1 MNKFEIV
8 HIVLALI
15 EQNEIHKAKKVI
27 ADKKTELRISEVN
40 GVREE
45 INEIIRSIKQ
55 IDKELL
61 VFKFKKMK
69 LQELCPEISIDLES
83 YINGLSNTRVALVKQ
98 KMKLAKQ
105 SGRGLEI

>member
-15 EQNEIHKAKKVI
+15 EQNEIQKAKQVI
-27 ADKKTELRISEVN
+27 AGKQRELRFSEVN

-45 INEIIRSIKQ
+45 INEIIRSIIE

-61 VFKFKKMK
+61 VFKLKKMK
-69 LQELCPEISIDLES
+69 LNELCPEVTIDLQS
-83 YINGLSNTRVALVKQ
+83 YVNGLERTRAGLAMKKMMLVRQ
-98 KMKLAKQ
+98 K
-105 SGRGLEI
+105 R

>member
-27 ADKKTELRISEVN
+27 AGKQSELRFSEVN

-45 INEIIRSIKQ
+45 VNEIIRSIKE

-61 VFKFKKMK
+61 TFKLKKMK
-69 LQELCPEISIDLES
+69 IHELCPEVTIDLQS
-83 YINGLSNTRVALVKQ
+83 YVNGLERTRAG
-98 KMKLAKQ
+98 LAKKKMMLVRQ
-105 SGRGLEI
+105 KR

>member
-15 EQNEIHKAKKVI
+15 EQNEIHQAKKVI
-27 ADKKTELRISEVN
+27 AGKQSELRFSKVN

-45 INEIIRSIKQ
+45 VNELIRSIKE

-61 VFKFKKMK
+61 VFKLKKMK
-69 LQELCPEISIDLES
+69 LHELCPEVTIDLQS
-83 YINGLSNTRVALVKQ
+83 YVDGLERTRAVLAKQ
-98 KMKLAKQ
+98 KMMLVRQK
-105 SGRGLEI
+105 R

>member
-8 HIVLALI
+8 HIVLTLL
-15 EQNEIHKAKKVI
+15 EQNEIEKAKKVI
-27 ADKKTELRISEVN
+27 AEKQSELRFAEVK

-45 INEIIRSIKQ
+45 INEIIRSIKE

-69 LQELCPEISIDLES
+69 LHELCPEISFNLQSYVYDLVK
-83 YINGLSNTRVALVKQ
+83 TRSTLAKQ
-98 KMKLAKQ
+98 KMMLAKQ
-105 SGRGLEI
+105 KG

>member
-15 EQNEIHKAKKVI
+15 EQNEIHKAQKKI
-27 ADKKTELRISEVN
+27 ADKKFELRSSEVN

-45 INEIIRSIKQ
+45 INEIIRSITQ
-55 IDKELL
+55 IDKEILI
-61 VFKFKKMK
+61 FKLKKMK

-83 YINGLSNTRVALVKQ
+83 YINGLSKTRNALAKEKMRLVKQ
-98 KMKLAKQ
+98 NGK
-105 SGRGLEI
+105 RLEI

>member
-15 EQNEIHKAKKVI
+15 EQNEIQKAKQVI
-27 ADKKTELRISEVN
+27 AGKQRELRFSEVN

-45 INEIIRSIKQ
+45 INEIIRSIIE

-61 VFKFKKMK
+61 VFKLKKMK
-69 LQELCPEISIDLES
+69 LNELCPEVTIDLQS
-83 YINGLSNTRVALVKQ
+83 HVNGLERTRAGLAMKKMMLVRQ
-98 KMKLAKQ
+98 K
-105 SGRGLEI
+105 R

>member
-15 EQNEIHKAKKVI
+15 EQNEIHKAKKLI
-27 ADKKTELRISEVN
+27 AGKQSELRFSKVS

-45 INEIIRSIKQ
+45 VNEIIRSITE

-61 VFKFKKMK
+61 VFKLKKMK
-69 LQELCPEISIDLES
+69 LQELCPEVTIDLQS
-83 YINGLSNTRVALVKQ
+83 YVNDLVKTRVALAKEKMILVKQ
-98 KMKLAKQ
+98 N
-105 SGRGLEI
+105 R

>member
-8 HIVLALI
+8 NIVLALI

-27 ADKKTELRISEVN
+27 ASKQRELRFSEVN

-45 INEIIRSIKQ
+45 INEIIRSIIE

-61 VFKFKKMK
+61 VFKLKKMK
-69 LQELCPEISIDLES
+69 LHELCPEVTIDLQS
-83 YINGLSNTRVALVKQ
+83 YVNDLERTRAGLAMKKMMLVRQ
-98 KMKLAKQ
+98 K
-105 SGRGLEI
+105 R